1 MALSCRASGEPL
13 PRMTWRVDGHVI
25 SEKEEGL
32 AIVEMADGGGS
43 LESTLQIHNAQPQHG
58 GEYYCVA
65 ENEVGRDTADTAI
78 FVEGEFN
85 FSDYLFSSRCVI
97 CYYSYIWFVLSFKV

>member
-85 FSDYLFSSRCVI
+85 SSD
-97 CYYSYIWFVLSFKV
+97 